1 MPARKINIFEEAL
14 RLIEPFAMVDLA
26 YVSDMA
32 VSLYACQGA
41 LAWHRHLDYDEL
53 FLVHNGTIVLESELG
68 STSLRPGE
76 LAVIPKG
83 IAHRSASMLWSII
96 LLLHV
101 GVFADRRNGDRR
113 LHAVEG
119 ERRLAK
125 VSIPDQAKQITQPFV
140 PQSLA
145 QVDDFVLQLFIARGS
160 IPWRKDSQDIM
171 LLVHEGRIDLS
182 TPDGLFV
189 LNQGEMIVIGHSISY
204 RMLASERAVVLSL
217 TRMKQQKLEGLEG

>member
-14 RLIEPFAMVDLA
+14 RLIEPFAMIDLA

-53 FLVHNGTIVLESELG
+53 FLVHNGAIILESELG

-76 LAVIPKG
+76 LAVVPKG
-83 IAHRSASMLWSII
+83 IAHRSASMLWSIV

-113 LHAVEG
+113 LHAVKG
-119 ERRLAK
+119 EKQLAK

-145 QVDDFVLQLFIARGS
+145 QVDDFVLQLFVARGS
-160 IPWRKDSQDIM
+160 IPWRKASQDIM

-182 TPDGLFV
+182 TPDGLSV
-189 LNQGEMIVIGHSISY
+189 LNQGEMMVISHSVSY

-217 TRMKQQKLEGLEG
+217 TRMKQ

>member
-1 MPARKINIFEEAL
+1 MPTRKINIFEEAL
-14 RLIEPFAMVDLA
+14 KLIEPFAMVDLA

-53 FLVHNGTIVLESELG
+53 FLVYNGAIILESELG

-76 LAVIPKG
+76 LAVVPKG
-83 IAHRSASMLWSII
+83 IAHRSASMLWSIV
-96 LLLHV
+96 LLLHI

-113 LHAVEG
+113 LHAVKGEG
-119 ERRLAK
+119 QLAK
-125 VSIPDQAKQITQPFV
+125 VSIPDQARQITQPFV

-145 QVDDFVLQLFIARGS
+145 QVDDFALQLFVARGS
-160 IPWRKDSQDIM
+160 IPWRKASQDIM
-171 LLVHEGRIDLS
+171 ILVHEGRIDLS
-182 TPDGLFV
+182 TPDGLSV
-189 LNQGEMIVIGHSISY
+189 LNQGEMMVISHSVSY

-217 TRMKQQKLEGLEG
+217 TRMKQ